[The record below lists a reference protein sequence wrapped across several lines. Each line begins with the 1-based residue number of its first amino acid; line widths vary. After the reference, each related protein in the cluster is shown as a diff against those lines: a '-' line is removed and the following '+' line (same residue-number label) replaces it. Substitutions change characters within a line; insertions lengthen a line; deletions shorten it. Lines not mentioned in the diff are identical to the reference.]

1 MVNHIQPKADYA
13 VGPKITATDINGSSA
28 QVIAHGFVPMTETGG
43 VALSGKPAAATA
55 TLTSVSSTAASQT
68 IKAANTARLG
78 LSISNTDAN
87 ILYLLLGGGTAS
99 ATNFTVAIS
108 GATATAIGYYEV
120 PYGFTGAITGIW
132 AVDGAGAALVTEFT

>member
-1 MVNHIQPKADYA
+1 MATSKVYRPNTDYTLA
-13 VGPKITATDINGSSA
+13 TEITVQTSPTNEKTAFIPAMQIVTPSGGVGAGTATVTS
-28 QVIAHGFVPMTETGG
+28 
-43 VALSGKPAAATA
+43 VASAAAS
-55 TLTSVSSTAASQT
+55 TS
-68 IKAANTARLG
+68 IIAANTARQG

-99 ATNFTVAIS
+99 ATNFTVALS

-132 AVDGAGAALVTEFT
+132 AVDGAGAALVTEYT

>member
-1 MVNHIQPKADYA
+1 MATSKVYRPNIDYSLATEVTVQTSPVNEKTAFIQAMQLVGAD
-13 VGPKITATDINGSSA
+13 GTAG
-28 QVIAHGFVPMTETGG
+28 
-43 VALSGKPAAATA
+43 
-55 TLTSVSSTAASQT
+55 SSTATVTSVASAAASTT
-68 IKAANTARLG
+68 IKAANTSRKG

-132 AVDGAGAALVTEFT
+132 AVDGAGAALVTEYT